1 MRRETIVKELIR
13 RGYRAEKY
21 ETVKNGV
28 ICKGIVIRGENGISP
43 VIYTDALIRE
53 EEREGNSVA
62 HIANRIAGIYEDS
75 KNIKFDKELLLDEDF
90 ILKQIR
96 VGIQKKSTQHLEKF
110 PCKFPEMEMYLYF
123 FWEMGMHCSTKL
135 TPEYLS
141 RVGISSSDAWLTAF
155 LNTFRETRVIS
166 MTSLGEK
173 FRREPYDPQMYIL
186 TNVRKAYGASAIMNL
201 HVLKKLDEEVGNG
214 SHKFFV
220 LPSSIHEMI
229 LIPYDEKYELDDLS
243 EMVRWVN
250 ATEVEEEEQL
260 SDKAYILDII

>member
-1 MRRETIVKELIR
+1 
-13 RGYRAEKY
+13 
-21 ETVKNGV
+21 
-28 ICKGIVIRGENGISP
+28 
-43 VIYTDALIRE
+43 
-53 EEREGNSVA
+53 
-62 HIANRIAGIYEDS
+62 
-75 KNIKFDKELLLDEDF
+75 
-90 ILKQIR
+90 
-96 VGIQKKSTQHLEKF
+96 
-110 PCKFPEMEMYLYF
+110 
-123 FWEMGMHCSTKL
+123 MHCSTKL

-155 LNTFRETRVIS
+155 QNTFRETRVIS